1 MTARICRTRFL
12 PFYVIRSFY
21 VVIWRVTQSFS
32 NMIVRCNG
40 LLLTDCCCGARPA
53 RRERERQFD
62 ASERGR
68 ARRQC
73 ACALPLRTN
82 WKCNKSCLCANEVE
96 TKHETS
102 QRRGN
107 VCSLSHCGSLA
118 LPLSLS
124 FGGDETLTLLSQI
137 SCSDGDATSASPFA
151 RSASHSDS
159 ITPPQLRFMT
169 VQNKFSHSHALS
181 HSHPTTLAHSLTRC
195 RWLVLICCCCFCCC
209 CLRRRR
215 CCCCWCYCSCRA
227 FDILSLCL
235 TFFALCGCFVC
246 VPVRMC
252 LCVCV
257 HE

>member
-1 MTARICRTRFL
+1 
-12 PFYVIRSFY
+12 
-21 VVIWRVTQSFS
+21 
-32 NMIVRCNG
+32 MIVRCNG

-118 LPLSLS
+118 LPLSLF

-159 ITPPQLRFMT
+159 DSITPPQLRFMT

-181 HSHPTTLAHSLTRC
+181 HSHPSTLARSLTRC

-215 CCCCWCYCSCRA
+215 CRCCCWCYCSCRA

-235 TFFALCGCFVC
+235 TFFCT
-246 VPVRMC
+246 VRVFRLRPC
-252 LCVCV
+252 ACVCARMTM
-257 HE
+257 